1 MVMTRSEGMTMT
13 ARNKVRLEDWRR
25 GEKEVRS
32 QGDGRI
38 SQVDIEI
45 PKNYNR
51 DSYWM
56 FLE

>member
-1 MVMTRSEGMTMT
+1 MTMT